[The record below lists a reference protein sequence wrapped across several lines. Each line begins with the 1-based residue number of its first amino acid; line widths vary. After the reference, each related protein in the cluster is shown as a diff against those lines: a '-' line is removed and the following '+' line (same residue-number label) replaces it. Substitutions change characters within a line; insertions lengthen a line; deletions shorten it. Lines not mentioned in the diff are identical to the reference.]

1 MSKRGGLGKG
11 LGAIFGENPNPVPE
25 PVKEIQEQN

>member
-25 PVKEIQEQN
+25 PVQEEIC